1 MTRKVTKQNNNI
13 TTLKT
18 IIENKLSIQ
27 FNLDGFSFSI
37 YNIIS
42 KKEVYFRE
50 YEFENSQVTSEN
62 LLLKIKD
69 IFNTD
74 TQLQKD
80 FSSVLIIHQNNLSV
94 LVPNRYFNK
103 KELASYLNF
112 NIKKLTID
120 YIAFD
125 HLEGLESKNVY
136 IPYVN
141 INNYLFQNF
150 GEFEY
155 KHHSTVLIEKLLNS
169 TNNLEKT
176 MFVNVSKNSLDIVV
190 LQNNQLILF
199 NTFSYNTK
207 EDFIYYILF
216 VAEQLNLNVNE
227 FSLHFTGKVNL
238 EDAIYKITYKYIKN
252 VYFLE
257 SNNTLFSELN
267 IASHSNFILLG
278 S

>member
-1 MTRKVTKQNNNI
+1 M
-13 TTLKT
+13 
-18 IIENKLSIQ
+18 
-27 FNLDGFSFSI
+27 
-37 YNIIS
+37 
-42 KKEVYFRE
+42 YFRE
-50 YEFENSQVTSEN
+50 YEFENSQVTPEN

-74 TQLQKD
+74 TQLQND
-80 FSSVLIIHQNNLSV
+80 FSSVIVIHQNNLSV
-94 LVPNRYFNK
+94 LVPSRYFNK

-125 HLEGLESKNVY
+125 PLEGLESKNVY

-169 TNNLEKT
+169 TNNIEKT
-176 MFVNVSKNSLDIVV
+176 MFVNVSKTSLDLVV
-190 LQNNQLILF
+190 IENNQLILF

-227 FSLHFTGKVNL
+227 FSLYFTGKVNL

>member
-1 MTRKVTKQNNNI
+1 MTRKVIKKNSNI

-50 YEFENSQVTSEN
+50 YEFENSQVTPEN

-69 IFNTD
+69 IFKTN
-74 TQLQKD
+74 TQLQND
-80 FSSVLIIHQNNLSV
+80 FSSVIVIHQNNLSV

-169 TNNLEKT
+169 TNNKEQT
-176 MFVNVSKNSLDIVV
+176 MFVNVSKTSLDIVV
-190 LQNNQLILF
+190 IENNQLILF

-257 SNNTLFSELN
+257 SNNPLFSELN

>member
-1 MTRKVTKQNNNI
+1 MIRKVIKQNNNK
-13 TTLKT
+13 TALKT

-27 FNLDGFSFSI
+27 FSLDGFSFSV

-50 YEFENSQVTSEN
+50 YEFENSQVTPEN

-74 TQLQKD
+74 TQLQND
-80 FSSVLIIHQNNLSV
+80 FSSVLVIHQNNLSV
-94 LVPNRYFNK
+94 LVPNRYFNE

-112 NIKKLTID
+112 NVKKLTID
-120 YIAFD
+120 YVAFD
-125 HLEGLESKNVY
+125 HLKALESKNIY

-169 TNNLEKT
+169 KNNIEKT

-190 LQNNQLILF
+190 LENNQLILF

-227 FSLHFTGKVNL
+227 FSLYFTGKVNI

-257 SNNTLFSELN
+257 SNNPLFTELN

>member
-1 MTRKVTKQNNNI
+1 MTRKVIKQNSNI
-13 TTLKT
+13 PTLKT

-50 YEFENSQVTSEN
+50 YEFENSQVTPEN

-69 IFNTD
+69 IFKTD
-74 TQLQKD
+74 TQLQND
-80 FSSVLIIHQNNLSV
+80 FSSVIVIHQNNLSV

-169 TNNLEKT
+169 TNNIEKT

-190 LQNNQLILF
+190 LENNQLILF

-252 VYFLE
+252 IYFLE

-267 IASHSNFILLG
+267 IAPHSNFILLG

>member
-27 FNLDGFSFSI
+27 FNLDGFSFSV

-42 KKEVYFRE
+42 KNEVYFRE
-50 YEFENSQVTSEN
+50 YEFENSQVTPEN

-69 IFNTD
+69 VFNTD

-80 FSSVLIIHQNNLSV
+80 FSSVLVIHQNNLSV

-169 TNNLEKT
+169 TNNIEKT

-190 LQNNQLILF
+190 LENNQLILF

>member
-1 MTRKVTKQNNNI
+1 
-13 TTLKT
+13 LKT

-27 FNLDGFSFSI
+27 FNLDGFSFSV

-50 YEFENSQVTSEN
+50 YDFENSQVTPEN
-62 LLLKIKD
+62 LLLKIKE
-69 IFNTD
+69 IFKTD
-74 TQLQKD
+74 TQLQND
-80 FSSVLIIHQNNLSV
+80 FSSVLVIHQNNLSV
-94 LVPNRYFNK
+94 VVPNRYFNE

-112 NIKKLTID
+112 NVKKLTID
-120 YIAFD
+120 YVAFD
-125 HLEGLESKNVY
+125 YLKVLESKNVY
-136 IPYVN
+136 IPYIN

-155 KHHSTVLIEKLLNS
+155 KHHSTVLIEKLLNT
-169 TNNLEKT
+169 TNSIEKT
-176 MFVNVSKNSLDIVV
+176 MFVNVSKSSLDIVV
-190 LQNNQLILF
+190 IENNQLILF

-257 SNNTLFSELN
+257 SNNPLFSELN

>member
-1 MTRKVTKQNNNI
+1 MTRKVIKQNSNT

-18 IIENKLSIQ
+18 ILENKLSIQ

-42 KKEVYFRE
+42 KKEVYFHE
-50 YEFENSQVTSEN
+50 YVFENSQVTPEN

-74 TQLQKD
+74 TQLQND
-80 FSSVLIIHQNNLSV
+80 FSSVIVIHQNNLSV

-125 HLEGLESKNVY
+125 SLEVLESKNVY

-150 GEFEY
+150 GGFEY

-169 TNNLEKT
+169 TNNIEKT

-190 LQNNQLILF
+190 IENNQLILF

-216 VAEQLNLNVNE
+216 VAEQLNLNVDE

-252 VYFLE
+252 IYFLE

-267 IASHSNFILLG
+267 IAPHSNFILLG

>member
-1 MTRKVTKQNNNI
+1 MTRKVIKQNSNI

-50 YEFENSQVTSEN
+50 YEFENSQVTPEN

-74 TQLQKD
+74 TQLQND
-80 FSSVLIIHQNNLSV
+80 FSSVIVIHQNNLSV

-125 HLEGLESKNVY
+125 PLEGLESKNVY

-169 TNNLEKT
+169 TNNKEQT
-176 MFVNVSKNSLDIVV
+176 MFVNVSKTSLDIVV
-190 LQNNQLILF
+190 IENNQLILF
-199 NTFSYNTK
+199 NTFSYDTK

-216 VAEQLNLNVNE
+216 VAEQLNLNVNK
-227 FSLHFTGKVNL
+227 FSLYFTGKVNL

>member
-27 FNLDGFSFSI
+27 FNLDGFSFSV

-50 YEFENSQVTSEN
+50 YDFENSQVTPEN
-62 LLLKIKD
+62 LLLKIKN

-74 TQLQKD
+74 SQLQND
-80 FSSVLIIHQNNLSV
+80 FLSVLVIHQNNLSV
-94 LVPNRYFNK
+94 LVPSRYFNK

-169 TNNLEKT
+169 TNNIEKT

-190 LQNNQLILF
+190 LENNQLILF

>member
-1 MTRKVTKQNNNI
+1 MTRKVIKQNSNI

-50 YEFENSQVTSEN
+50 YEFENSQVTPEN

-69 IFNTD
+69 IFKTD
-74 TQLQKD
+74 TQLQND
-80 FSSVLIIHQNNLSV
+80 FSSVIVIHQNNLSV

-190 LQNNQLILF
+190 LENNQLILF

>member
-50 YEFENSQVTSEN
+50 YEFENSQVTPEN

-80 FSSVLIIHQNNLSV
+80 FSSVLVIHQNNLSV

-169 TNNLEKT
+169 TNNIEKT

-190 LQNNQLILF
+190 LENNQLILF

>member
-27 FNLDGFSFSI
+27 FNLDGFYFSV

-42 KKEVYFRE
+42 KNEVYFRE
-50 YEFENSQVTSEN
+50 YEFENSQVTPEN

-80 FSSVLIIHQNNLSV
+80 FSSVLVIHQNNLSV

-169 TNNLEKT
+169 TNNIEKT
-176 MFVNVSKNSLDIVV
+176 MFVNVSKNSLDIAV
-190 LQNNQLILF
+190 LENNQLILF

-257 SNNTLFSELN
+257 SNNPLFSELN

>member
-74 TQLQKD
+74 TQLQND
-80 FSSVLIIHQNNLSV
+80 FSSVIVIHQNNLSV

-125 HLEGLESKNVY
+125 PLEGLESKNVY

-169 TNNLEKT
+169 TNNIEKT
-176 MFVNVSKNSLDIVV
+176 MFVNVSKTSLDLVV
-190 LQNNQLILF
+190 IENNQLILF

-216 VAEQLNLNVNE
+216 VAEQLNLNVNK
-227 FSLHFTGKVNL
+227 FSLYFTGKVNL

-257 SNNTLFSELN
+257 SNNTLFSKLN
-267 IASHSNFILLG
+267 IAPHSNFILLG

>member
-1 MTRKVTKQNNNI
+1 MTRKVIKKNSNI

-27 FNLDGFSFSI
+27 FNLDGFSFSV

-42 KKEVYFRE
+42 KKEVYFHE
-50 YEFENSQVTSEN
+50 YEFENSQVTPEN

-74 TQLQKD
+74 TQLQND
-80 FSSVLIIHQNNLSV
+80 FSSVIVIHQNNLSV

-125 HLEGLESKNVY
+125 HLEALASKNVY
-136 IPYVN
+136 VPYVN

-155 KHHSTVLIEKLLNS
+155 KHHSTVLIEKILNR
-169 TNNLEKT
+169 TDNIEKT
-176 MFVNVSKNSLDIVV
+176 MYVNVSKTTLDIVV
-190 LQNNQLILF
+190 IENNQLILF
-199 NTFSYNTK
+199 NTFTYRTK

-216 VAEQLNLNVNE
+216 TAEQLNLNVNE
-227 FSLHFTGKVNL
+227 FSLYFTGKVNL
-238 EDAIYKITYKYIKN
+238 EDTIYKITYKYIKN
-252 VYFLE
+252 IYFLE
-257 SNNTLFSELN
+257 SNNHLFSELN

>member
-1 MTRKVTKQNNNI
+1 MTRKVIKQNSNI
-13 TTLKT
+13 PTLKT

-50 YEFENSQVTSEN
+50 YEFENSQVTPEN

-74 TQLQKD
+74 TQLQND
-80 FSSVLIIHQNNLSV
+80 FSSVIVIHQNNLSV

-125 HLEGLESKNVY
+125 PLEGLESKNVY

-169 TNNLEKT
+169 TNNKEQT
-176 MFVNVSKNSLDIVV
+176 MFVNVSKTSLDIVV
-190 LQNNQLILF
+190 IENNQLILF
-199 NTFSYNTK
+199 NTFSYDTK

-216 VAEQLNLNVNE
+216 VAEQLNLNVNK
-227 FSLHFTGKVNL
+227 FSLYFTGKVNL

>member
-1 MTRKVTKQNNNI
+1 MNKKNNNLS
-13 TTLKT
+13 LKT

-27 FNLDGFSFSI
+27 FNLDGFSFSV

-50 YEFENSQVTSEN
+50 YEFENSQVTPEN

-80 FSSVLIIHQNNLSV
+80 FSSVLVIHQNNLSV

-169 TNNLEKT
+169 TNNIEKT

-190 LQNNQLILF
+190 LENNQLILF

>member
-1 MTRKVTKQNNNI
+1 MTRKVIKKNSNI

-50 YEFENSQVTSEN
+50 YEFENSQVTPEN

-69 IFNTD
+69 IFKTD
-74 TQLQKD
+74 TQLQND
-80 FSSVLIIHQNNLSV
+80 FSSVLVIHQNNLSV
-94 LVPNRYFNK
+94 VVPNRYFNE

-112 NIKKLTID
+112 NVKKLTID

-155 KHHSTVLIEKLLNS
+155 KHHSTVFIEKLLTT
-169 TNNLEKT
+169 TNNIEKT
-176 MFVNVSKNSLDIVV
+176 MYVNVSKTSLDIVV
-190 LQNNQLILF
+190 IENNQLILF

-216 VAEQLNLNVNE
+216 VAEQLNLNVNQ
-227 FSLHFTGKVNL
+227 FSLYFTGKVNL
-238 EDAIYKITYKYIKN
+238 EDTIYKITYKYIKN

-257 SNNTLFSELN
+257 SNTPLFSELN

>member
-1 MTRKVTKQNNNI
+1 MTRKVIKQNSNI
-13 TTLKT
+13 PTLKT

-50 YEFENSQVTSEN
+50 YEFENSQVTPEN

-74 TQLQKD
+74 TQLQND
-80 FSSVLIIHQNNLSV
+80 FSSVIVIHQNNLSV
-94 LVPNRYFNK
+94 LVPSRYFNK

-125 HLEGLESKNVY
+125 SLEVLESKNIY

-169 TNNLEKT
+169 TNNKEKT
-176 MFVNVSKNSLDIVV
+176 MFVNVSKTSLDIVV
-190 LQNNQLILF
+190 IENNQLILF
-199 NTFSYNTK
+199 NTFSYDTK

-216 VAEQLNLNVNE
+216 VAEQLNLNVNK

-267 IASHSNFILLG
+267 IAPHSNFILLG

>member
-27 FNLDGFSFSI
+27 FNLDGFSFSV

-42 KKEVYFRE
+42 KNEVYFRE
-50 YEFENSQVTSEN
+50 YEFENSQVTPEN

-80 FSSVLIIHQNNLSV
+80 FSSVLVIHQNNLSV

-169 TNNLEKT
+169 TNNIEKT

-190 LQNNQLILF
+190 LENNQLILF

>member
-1 MTRKVTKQNNNI
+1 MIRKVIKQNNNI
-13 TTLKT
+13 TALKT

-27 FNLDGFSFSI
+27 FSLDGFSFSV

-50 YEFENSQVTSEN
+50 YEFENSQVTPEN

-74 TQLQKD
+74 TQLQND
-80 FSSVLIIHQNNLSV
+80 FSSVIVIHQNNLSV

-112 NIKKLTID
+112 NIRKLTID

-125 HLEGLESKNVY
+125 SLEVLESKNIY

-169 TNNLEKT
+169 KNNIEKT

-190 LQNNQLILF
+190 LENNQLILF

>member
-74 TQLQKD
+74 TQLQND
-80 FSSVLIIHQNNLSV
+80 FSSVIVIHQNNLSV

-125 HLEGLESKNVY
+125 PLEGLESKNVY

-169 TNNLEKT
+169 TNNIEKT
-176 MFVNVSKNSLDIVV
+176 MFVNVSKTSLDLVV
-190 LQNNQLILF
+190 IENNQLILF

-227 FSLHFTGKVNL
+227 FSLYFTGKVNL

-267 IASHSNFILLG
+267 IAPHSNFILLG

>member
-1 MTRKVTKQNNNI
+1 MTRKVIKQNSNI

-50 YEFENSQVTSEN
+50 YEFENSQVTPEN

-74 TQLQKD
+74 TQLQND
-80 FSSVLIIHQNNLSV
+80 FSSVIVIHQNNLSV

-190 LQNNQLILF
+190 LENNQLILF

>member
-1 MTRKVTKQNNNI
+1 MIRKVIKQNNNI
-13 TTLKT
+13 TALKT

-27 FNLDGFSFSI
+27 FSLDGFSFSV

-50 YEFENSQVTSEN
+50 YEFENSQVTPEN

-74 TQLQKD
+74 TQLQND
-80 FSSVLIIHQNNLSV
+80 FSSVLVIHQNNLSV
-94 LVPNRYFNK
+94 LVPNRYFNE

-112 NIKKLTID
+112 NVKKLTID
-120 YIAFD
+120 YVAFD
-125 HLEGLESKNVY
+125 HLKVLESKNIY

-155 KHHSTVLIEKLLNS
+155 KHHSTVFIEKLLNI
-169 TNNLEKT
+169 TDNIEKT
-176 MFVNVSKNSLDIVV
+176 MYVNVSKNSLDIVV
-190 LQNNQLILF
+190 IENNQLILF

-227 FSLHFTGKVNL
+227 FSLHFTGKVNI

-257 SNNTLFSELN
+257 SNNPLFTELN
-267 IASHSNFILLG
+267 IALHSNFILLG

>member
-27 FNLDGFSFSI
+27 FNLDGFSFSV

-50 YEFENSQVTSEN
+50 YDFENSQVTPEN

-69 IFNTD
+69 VFNTD

-80 FSSVLIIHQNNLSV
+80 FSSVLVIHQNNLSV

-169 TNNLEKT
+169 TNNIEKT

-190 LQNNQLILF
+190 LENNQLILF

>member
-1 MTRKVTKQNNNI
+1 MTRKVIKQNSNI
-13 TTLKT
+13 PTLKT

-50 YEFENSQVTSEN
+50 YEFENSQVTPEN

-74 TQLQKD
+74 TQLQND
-80 FSSVLIIHQNNLSV
+80 FSSVIVIHQNNLSV

-112 NIKKLTID
+112 NIRKLTID

-125 HLEGLESKNVY
+125 SLEVLESKNIY

-169 TNNLEKT
+169 TNNIEKT

-190 LQNNQLILF
+190 LENNQLILF

>member
-27 FNLDGFSFSI
+27 FNLDGFSFSV

-42 KKEVYFRE
+42 KNEVYFRE
-50 YEFENSQVTSEN
+50 YEFENSQVTPEN

-69 IFNTD
+69 IFKTD
-74 TQLQKD
+74 TQLQND
-80 FSSVLIIHQNNLSV
+80 FSSVIVIHQNNLSV

-169 TNNLEKT
+169 TNNIEKT

-190 LQNNQLILF
+190 LENNQLILF

>member
-1 MTRKVTKQNNNI
+1 MIKQNNNK
-13 TTLKT
+13 TALKT

-27 FNLDGFSFSI
+27 FSLDGFSFSV

-50 YEFENSQVTSEN
+50 YEFENSQVTPEN

-74 TQLQKD
+74 TQLQND
-80 FSSVLIIHQNNLSV
+80 FSSVLVIHQNNLSV
-94 LVPNRYFNK
+94 LVPNRYFNE

-112 NIKKLTID
+112 NVKKLTID
-120 YIAFD
+120 YVAFD
-125 HLEGLESKNVY
+125 HLKALESKNIY

-169 TNNLEKT
+169 KNNIEKT

-190 LQNNQLILF
+190 LENNQLILF

-257 SNNTLFSELN
+257 SNNPLFTELN
-267 IASHSNFILLG
+267 IALHSNFILLG

>member
-18 IIENKLSIQ
+18 ILENKLSIQ
-27 FNLDGFSFSI
+27 FNLDGFSFSV

-42 KKEVYFRE
+42 KNEVYFRE
-50 YEFENSQVTSEN
+50 YEFENSQVTPEN

-74 TQLQKD
+74 TQLQND
-80 FSSVLIIHQNNLSV
+80 FSSVIVIHQNNLSV

-112 NIKKLTID
+112 NIRKLTID

-125 HLEGLESKNVY
+125 SLEILESKNIY

-169 TNNLEKT
+169 TNNIEKT

-190 LQNNQLILF
+190 LENNQLILF

>member
-1 MTRKVTKQNNNI
+1 MTRKVIKQNSNI

-50 YEFENSQVTSEN
+50 YEFENSQVTPEN

-69 IFNTD
+69 IFKTD
-74 TQLQKD
+74 TQLQND
-80 FSSVLIIHQNNLSV
+80 FSSVIVIHQNNLSV

-169 TNNLEKT
+169 TNNIEKT

>member
-1 MTRKVTKQNNNI
+1 MTRKVIKQNSNI

-50 YEFENSQVTSEN
+50 YEFENSQVTPEN

-69 IFNTD
+69 IFKTD
-74 TQLQKD
+74 TQLQND
-80 FSSVLIIHQNNLSV
+80 FSSVIVIHQNNLSV

-169 TNNLEKT
+169 TNNIEKT

-190 LQNNQLILF
+190 LENNQLILF

>member
-1 MTRKVTKQNNNI
+1 MTRKVIKQNSNI
-13 TTLKT
+13 PTLKT

-50 YEFENSQVTSEN
+50 YEFENSQVTPEN

-74 TQLQKD
+74 TQLQND
-80 FSSVLIIHQNNLSV
+80 FSSVIVIHQNNLSV

-125 HLEGLESKNVY
+125 PLELLESKNVY

-169 TNNLEKT
+169 TNNKEKT
-176 MFVNVSKNSLDIVV
+176 MFVNVSKTSLDIVV
-190 LQNNQLILF
+190 IENNQLILF
-199 NTFSYNTK
+199 NTFSYDTK

-267 IASHSNFILLG
+267 IAPHSNFILLG